1 VAIIDPRRIPKN
13 PVPALVHIQQIVS
26 NGKPLTDIAN
36 PTIANGS
43 KDLEVDYVGLSFV
56 NPAKVRYRYKLE
68 GYDQEWVDAGTR
80 RQAFYSNLRPRNY
93 KFQVCACNND
103 GVWNET
109 GDSVEFSI
117 RPTFYETGWFY
128 ALCALSA
135 GVLLF
140 GLHRLRQAQL
150 AARLRFQ
157 FESQQRERTR
167 IAQELHDTL
176 LQGFTGI
183 GLKLEV
189 LCRSLPD
196 SLAGTKVQLKKILQQ
211 SDRYLAEARGAVWKL
226 RSPTLEKED
235 VLNALSESA
244 KRLLENTG
252 IELQFSTNGVPRQL
266 APMIE
271 ENLLRICEEAVS
283 NAVKHAHASRVDVC
297 LSFSDKEL
305 CLRVWDNGCGF
316 NPHGSEASKEG
327 HFGLVGIQE
336 RVKASAGR
344 VAIKSVPG
352 AGTELLVTMRV

>member
-1 VAIIDPRRIPKN
+1 
-13 PVPALVHIQQIVS
+13 
-26 NGKPLTDIAN
+26 
-36 PTIANGS
+36 
-43 KDLEVDYVGLSFV
+43 
-56 NPAKVRYRYKLE
+56 
-68 GYDQEWVDAGTR
+68 
-80 RQAFYSNLRPRNY
+80 
-93 KFQVCACNND
+93 
-103 GVWNET
+103 
-109 GDSVEFSI
+109 
-117 RPTFYETGWFY
+117 
-128 ALCALSA
+128 
-135 GVLLF
+135 
-140 GLHRLRQAQL
+140 
-150 AARLRFQ
+150 
-157 FESQQRERTR
+157 
-167 IAQELHDTL
+167 
-176 LQGFTGI
+176 
-183 GLKLEV
+183 
-189 LCRSLPD
+189 
-196 SLAGTKVQLKKILQQ
+196 LKKILQQ